1 MFGFGAGRLAPN
13 DQTFKRASQS
23 ARHGRLKN
31 VPHLSTWKVPPL
43 YFEVLRSLP
52 RTEIV
57 TAAEMRAAA
66 PMLPGPDL
74 HVGGLLLPAEDFV
87 FESAPLDVD
96 FAARRIVEVHRRWTG
111 AAACLTATVLSEVKG
126 HNRWTLTVPSAC
138 TNLSDFEVHPGAKAH
153 LADASGL
160 GGLRHELFCAA
171 AGLLAID
178 ARQRGLVGA
187 SSR

>member
-23 ARHGRLKN
+23 ARHGRLRN
-31 VPHLSTWKVPPL
+31 VPHLSTWKVPPH
-43 YFEVLRSLP
+43 YFEMLRSLP

-57 TAAEMRAAA
+57 GAAEMRAAA

-74 HVGGLLLPAEDFV
+74 HVGGLLLPAEAFV
-87 FESAPLDVD
+87 FEAAPLDPD
-96 FAARRIVEVHRRWTG
+96 FATTHIVEVRRHGTGG
-111 AAACLTATVLSEVKG
+111 AASLRATVLSKVRDW
-126 HNRWTLTVPSAC
+126 NLWTLTVPGVC
-138 TNLSDFEVHPGAKAH
+138 TTLSDFEVSPLAEAN
-153 LADASGL
+153 LADEGGL
-160 GGLRHELFCAA
+160 GGLKHAYFCAA